1 MDSRPAAERVAPGQ
15 GSLSGHEGAD
25 SLGGLAWMKVLVLN
39 DGSGCDFVSQCSLWL
54 SAFPRDPGWDGGQ
67 EGSSQCVLGTVCVCV
82 WQREAFL
89 KQWGPSSPTLSEQ
102 AKANKQSY
110 PLILLARH
118 VVSNLNGLSSYT
130 PPKTGSDTLK
140 MLLLAR
146 LIWPGNIQ
154 VR

>member
-1 MDSRPAAERVAPGQ
+1 MDTRAAAEHVAPGQ

-25 SLGGLAWMKVLVLN
+25 SLGGLAWMKALVLN
-39 DGSGCDFVSQCSLWL
+39 DGSGCDFVSECSLWL
-54 SAFPRDPGWDGGQ
+54 SAFSQ
-67 EGSSQCVLGTVCVCV
+67 GSWVRWRSGRFQSVCFGDCVCVCV

-89 KQWGPSSPTLSEQ
+89 KQRGPSSPTLSEQ

-118 VVSNLNGLSSYT
+118 AVSNLNGLSSYT

-140 MLLLAR
+140 MVLLAQDWYD
-146 LIWPGNIQ
+146 L
-154 VR
+154 VT